1 MLETDKKMKG
11 LDACHIP
18 VGRDFIAQSLLEYH
32 FLECDGAGLFIGD
45 IVRIQDTGTPFT
57 FFAKIV
63 GISHQ
68 KLDTNPAYNNYY
80 HRSGFVVEIN
90 AVSLGFVNETGKF
103 QPPGCIPGPGSFI
116 SRPLAGDLDFI
127 RDTIGDIEIGALK
140 SGRGVIENIP
150 IGVSSEAVPQHIGI
164 FGTTGMGK
172 SNLMK
177 VFAASCMHLGKLGLL
192 LVDPH
197 GEYLLGHGKPGVS
210 IGLLNYS
217 GGRGG
222 LSVYSTRPAEER
234 ALHGMEELTIAHNDF
249 RMNDLGLIFSL
260 SDPIWE
266 IIESID
272 PFPGE
277 EIIDFFVTEGVESLP
292 SPHRLTSQESRYPD
306 IVHALR
312 AASSGNL
319 KAVQSRMNLL
329 VRETSGILRQSESSI
344 PGIISDL
351 MKNKVVIIDVPLM
364 GESTELLLLSAITRC
379 VMKTYQESAMAGV
392 RGPDMSEK
400 RVLIAIEEA
409 QRILSAGGRKTHIFR
424 ECVTE
429 GRKFGIGLCVITQQP
444 KNIDPTILAQ
454 INTYIVLGLSDKND
468 RAMVASNAKQDL
480 SWMDTEI
487 QTLRRGDAVISTAR
501 VVFPLS
507 IRVHLFDHYIQSL
520 G

>member
-1 MLETDKKMKG
+1 
-11 LDACHIP
+11 
-18 VGRDFIAQSLLEYH
+18 
-32 FLECDGAGLFIGD
+32 
-45 IVRIQDTGTPFT
+45 
-57 FFAKIV
+57 
-63 GISHQ
+63 
-68 KLDTNPAYNNYY
+68 
-80 HRSGFVVEIN
+80 
-90 AVSLGFVNETGKF
+90 
-103 QPPGCIPGPGSFI
+103 
-116 SRPLAGDLDFI
+116 
-127 RDTIGDIEIGALK
+127 
-140 SGRGVIENIP
+140 
-150 IGVSSEAVPQHIGI
+150 
-164 FGTTGMGK
+164 
-172 SNLMK
+172 
-177 VFAASCMHLGKLGLL
+177 
-192 LVDPH
+192 
-197 GEYLLGHGKPGVS
+197 
-210 IGLLNYS
+210 
-217 GGRGG
+217 
-222 LSVYSTRPAEER
+222 
-234 ALHGMEELTIAHNDF
+234 
-249 RMNDLGLIFSL
+249 
-260 SDPIWE
+260 
-266 IIESID
+266 
-272 PFPGE
+272 
-277 EIIDFFVTEGVESLP
+277 
-292 SPHRLTSQESRYPD
+292 
-306 IVHALR
+306 
-312 AASSGNL
+312 
-319 KAVQSRMNLL
+319 
-329 VRETSGILRQSESSI
+329 
-344 PGIISDL
+344 